1 MHQWIRI
8 IVHVIMDHEVRD
20 IDIDWVAPAKIEKT
34 ANKSFR
40 EANVILIIVKNVFE
54 MRSQTALF
62 TSWRYTVIES
72 ECISPMPGVRFRRM
86 HREKLSKISELTAY
100 LAPNGTEVELADREL
115 VQYTQKEKVPSKQ
128 EERKNTHKM

>member
-1 MHQWIRI
+1 
-8 IVHVIMDHEVRD
+8 
-20 IDIDWVAPAKIEKT
+20 
-34 ANKSFR
+34 
-40 EANVILIIVKNVFE
+40 
-54 MRSQTALF
+54 
-62 TSWRYTVIES
+62 
-72 ECISPMPGVRFRRM
+72 M